1 MKRKTFIKSGSAAL
15 AGSFLFPWMSACK
28 PQSMTT
34 SNWAGNYTY
43 KAKRLLAPASM
54 DELIEQVRKARAT
67 KALGTRH
74 CFNDI
79 ADSPESQISTANLNR
94 IRGID
99 ESGQTVTVEAGIK
112 YGQLSPY
119 LEERGFALHNLASLP
134 HISVGGACATATHGS
149 GVKNGN
155 LPSAVRSMELI
166 NASGEVIPLSPDT
179 HPAVFNGTVVGLGGL
194 GIVSALTL
202 SVQKTFRMQQRVYQ
216 YLPLQSLK
224 ENFETILSAG
234 YSVSLFTDW
243 LNQVV
248 SQVWVKSV
256 YNPADTGTAD
266 FYGARAAVKNLH
278 PIEALDAVN
287 CTAQMGEP
295 GTWYDRMPHFKMGFT
310 PSSGE
315 ELQAEYFVPLENG
328 LEAMLAL
335 EKKKELIYPLLQISE
350 IRTIDADPFWIS
362 PCHNKP
368 CLSIHFT
375 LKPNWPEVQK
385 LLPVIEAELAP
396 FGAKPHW
403 GKLFTLDAATLQSR
417 YEKMG
422 DFVNLLRSFDPEG
435 KFRNHFLDTFI
446 YSFEHK

>member
-1 MKRKTFIKSGSAAL
+1 
-15 AGSFLFPWMSACK
+15 
-28 PQSMTT
+28 
-34 SNWAGNYTY
+34 
-43 KAKRLLAPASM
+43 
-54 DELIEQVRKARAT
+54 
-67 KALGTRH
+67 
-74 CFNDI
+74 
-79 ADSPESQISTANLNR
+79 
-94 IRGID
+94 
-99 ESGQTVTVEAGIK
+99 
-112 YGQLSPY
+112 
-119 LEERGFALHNLASLP
+119 
-134 HISVGGACATATHGS
+134 
-149 GVKNGN
+149 
-155 LPSAVRSMELI
+155 
-166 NASGEVIPLSPDT
+166 
-179 HPAVFNGTVVGLGGL
+179 
-194 GIVSALTL
+194 
-202 SVQKTFRMQQRVYQ
+202 MQQRVYQ

-243 LNQVV
+243 LNEVV

-256 YNPADTGTAD
+256 YDPADTGTAD

>member
-1 MKRKTFIKSGSAAL
+1 
-15 AGSFLFPWMSACK
+15 
-28 PQSMTT
+28 
-34 SNWAGNYTY
+34 
-43 KAKRLLAPASM
+43 
-54 DELIEQVRKARAT
+54 
-67 KALGTRH
+67 
-74 CFNDI
+74 
-79 ADSPESQISTANLNR
+79 
-94 IRGID
+94 
-99 ESGQTVTVEAGIK
+99 
-112 YGQLSPY
+112 
-119 LEERGFALHNLASLP
+119 
-134 HISVGGACATATHGS
+134 
-149 GVKNGN
+149 
-155 LPSAVRSMELI
+155 
-166 NASGEVIPLSPDT
+166 
-179 HPAVFNGTVVGLGGL
+179 
-194 GIVSALTL
+194 
-202 SVQKTFRMQQRVYQ
+202 MQQRVYQ

-224 ENFETILSAG
+224 ENFLPILSAG

-243 LNQVV
+243 MKQEV

-256 YNPADTGTAD
+256 YDPMNTGITD
-266 FYGARAAVKNLH
+266 FYGAKPATKNLH

-287 CTAQMGEP
+287 CTEQLGEA

-328 LEAMLAL
+328 LDALLAL

-362 PCHNKP
+362 PCSDKP
-368 CLSIHFT
+368 SLAIHFT
-375 LKPNWPEVQK
+375 LKPDWPSVQK

-403 GKLFTLDAATLQSR
+403 GKLFTLDAGTLQSR

-422 DFVNLLRSFDPEG
+422 DFVHLLRTFDPEG

>member
-1 MKRKTFIKSGSAAL
+1 MKRKTFIRSGSAAL
-15 AGSFLFPWMSACK
+15 AGSFLLPWMPACK
-28 PQSMTT
+28 PPSMTNT
-34 SNWAGNYTY
+34 NWAGNYAY
-43 KAKRLLAPASM
+43 KSKHLLVPASL
-54 DELIEQVRKARAT
+54 DELTQQVRKARAT

-79 ADSPESQISTANLNR
+79 ADSPVSQISTENLNR
-94 IRGID
+94 IRGLD
-99 ESGQTVTVEAGIK
+99 ESRQTVTVEAGIK

-155 LPSAVRSMELI
+155 LASAVRAMELI
-166 NASGEVIPLSPDT
+166 NASGEVLQLSPDT
-179 HPAVFNGTVVGLGGL
+179 HPEVFNGTVVGLGGL
-194 GIVSALTL
+194 GIVTALTL
-202 SVQKTFRMQQRVYQ
+202 SIQKSFRMQQRVYQ

-224 ENFETILSAG
+224 ENFQSILSAG

-243 LNQVV
+243 LNQEV

-256 YNPADTGTAD
+256 YDPADTGPSD
-266 FYGARAAVKNLH
+266 FYGARPAVKNLH

-287 CTAQMGEP
+287 CTEQMGEP

-310 PSSGE
+310 SSSGE
-315 ELQAEYFVPLENG
+315 ELQAEYFVPLDNG
-328 LEAMLAL
+328 LEALLAL

-368 CLSIHFT
+368 CLAIHFT

-396 FGAKPHW
+396 FGVKPHW
-403 GKLFTLDAATLQSR
+403 GKLFTLDARILQSR

-435 KFRNHFLDTFI
+435 KFRNHFLDTFV